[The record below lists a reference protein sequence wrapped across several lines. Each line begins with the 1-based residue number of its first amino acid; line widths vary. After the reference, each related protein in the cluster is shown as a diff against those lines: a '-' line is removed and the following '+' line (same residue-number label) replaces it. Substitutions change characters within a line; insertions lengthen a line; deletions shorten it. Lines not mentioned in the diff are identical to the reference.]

1 MRDKKGA
8 VRWDRDSRE
17 DNQETER
24 EREREKDC
32 KKKKW
37 KKERDGKDLAR
48 TR

>member
-24 EREREKDC
+24 ERKIAKRRSGRKRET
-32 KKKKW
+32 
-37 KKERDGKDLAR
+37 GKI
-48 TR
+48 

>member
-24 EREREKDC
+24 EKDC

>member
-24 EREREKDC
+24 ERERKIAKRRSGRKREM
-32 KKKKW
+32 
-37 KKERDGKDLAR
+37 GKI
-48 TR
+48 

>member
-24 EREREKDC
+24 ERKIAKRRSERKREM
-32 KKKKW
+32 
-37 KKERDGKDLAR
+37 GKI
-48 TR
+48 